1 MWFQKWVGKGG
12 RQTISS
18 VILRKLV
25 TWTACVYLGSREALM
40 SLDEDGKYAWMCS
53 IRYNS
58 MLINLFSTELS
69 GMGLEPGFQAFGA
82 SARWSQQRHG
92 QILPAGTCQ
101 GSCIECEAQG
111 SQGAFARAG
120 WSLLLEFSLS
130 IQIALAFSMHIS
142 SGAAEWVW
150 APGVGLPM
158 WVYSCTHSL
167 LTGQSVL
174 LGWEL
179 TCSQG
184 DLLSLRA
191 CGYVSNSGTARGI
204 YHPFI
209 K

>member
-1 MWFQKWVGKGG
+1 MN
-12 RQTISS
+12 S
-18 VILRKLV
+18 VCLSWLQRGPDVTGWRWEICVDVQHSIQQHVNKLV
-25 TWTACVYLGSREALM
+25 FNRVVRDGARTWV
-40 SLDEDGKYAWMCS
+40 
-53 IRYNS
+53 
-58 MLINLFSTELS
+58 S
-69 GMGLEPGFQAFGA
+69 GLGA
-82 SARWSQQRHG
+82 SARWSQQQHG

-130 IQIALAFSMHIS
+130 IQIALAFSVHMF

-150 APGVGLPM
+150 TPGVGLPM
-158 WVYSCTHSL
+158 RVYSCTHSL

-174 LGWEL
+174 LGWES

-184 DLLSLRA
+184 DPLSLRA
-191 CGYVSNSGTARGI
+191 CGYVSNSGMARGI

-209 K
+209 R

>member
-1 MWFQKWVGKGG
+1 MN
-12 RQTISS
+12 S
-18 VILRKLV
+18 VCLSWLQRGPDVTGWRWEICVDVQHSIQQHVNKLV
-25 TWTACVYLGSREALM
+25 FNRVVRDGARTW
-40 SLDEDGKYAWMCS
+40 
-53 IRYNS
+53 I
-58 MLINLFSTELS
+58 S
-69 GMGLEPGFQAFGA
+69 GLGA
-82 SARWSQQRHG
+82 SARWSQQQYG

-130 IQIALAFSMHIS
+130 IQIALAFSVHMS

-174 LGWEL
+174 LGWES

-184 DLLSLRA
+184 DPLSLRA

-209 K
+209 R